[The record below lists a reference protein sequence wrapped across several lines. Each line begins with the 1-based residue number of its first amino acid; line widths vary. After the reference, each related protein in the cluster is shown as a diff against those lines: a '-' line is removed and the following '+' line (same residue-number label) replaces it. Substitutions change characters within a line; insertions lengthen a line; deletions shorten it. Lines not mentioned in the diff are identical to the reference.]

1 MLGAKLYTDK
11 YPEQNTIL
19 LLVES
24 QKGTIEALY
33 KVNGIST
40 LLVFSQSYNDLLPF
54 GSLEDGN
61 ILTMHMLTRQSKS
74 TTRLA

>member
-40 LLVFSQSYNDLLPF
+40 LLVFSQSYKGLLPF
-54 GSLEDGN
+54 GSLGDGN